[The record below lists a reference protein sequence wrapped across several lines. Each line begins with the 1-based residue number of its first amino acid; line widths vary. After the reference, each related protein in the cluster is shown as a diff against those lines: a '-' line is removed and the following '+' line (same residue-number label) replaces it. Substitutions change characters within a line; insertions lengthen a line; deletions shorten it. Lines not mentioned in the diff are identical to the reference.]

1 MVCMA
6 SDPTREQD
14 NSISVMDLMR
24 KVPTEAAAY
33 EYMEHL
39 RWGDTTPECPHCGN
53 TERAYYL
60 RPANGVSRKTRTGT
74 VSERR
79 VWKCGACRKQFSVL
93 TGTIFHGTKI
103 PVRMWLMVIFEMCA
117 SKNGVAARE
126 IERKYQVDTKTA
138 WHMLHRIR
146 EAMKREPLAG
156 LLGGNGGTV
165 VADETFI
172 GGKPKNKHRQGRDPF
187 PAGPSARADGP
198 VKRTGG
204 TPHHKTAVLSLVD
217 KTTGE
222 VRSTIVPNVTGESL
236 ADVITE
242 QVDLVDSHL
251 HTDAA
256 KAYRPLGRQ
265 FASHAWVDHGAY
277 EYVRG
282 DVSTNQAEG
291 YFSQLKRSL
300 DGTHHHVSVEHLPRY
315 LSEFDF
321 RYSTRDETDTERMKR
336 LVGQVDGR
344 RLTYR
349 PLTER

>member
-1 MVCMA
+1 MA
-6 SDPTREQD
+6 PDPTREQD
-14 NSISVMDLMR
+14 NSISVMELAM

-39 RWGDTTPECPHCGN
+39 RWGDRTPECPHCGN

-60 RPANGVSRKTRTGT
+60 KPANGVSRKTRTGG

-79 VWKCGACRKQFSVL
+79 VWKCGACRRQFSVL

-126 IERKYQVDTKTA
+126 VERKYQVDTKTA

-146 EAMKREPLAG
+146 EAMKRQPLAG

-172 GGKPKNKHRQGRDPF
+172 GGLPKNKHRQGKPRP
-187 PAGPSARADGP
+187 G
-198 VKRTGG
+198 TGKGLAG

-217 KTTGE
+217 KTSGE

-236 ADVITE
+236 ADVIAE
-242 QVDLVDSHL
+242 QVAMVETHL

-256 KAYRPLGRQ
+256 KAYRPIGRT
-265 FASHAWVDHGAY
+265 FASHAWVDHGSY

-321 RYSTRDETDTERMKR
+321 RFSTRDDTDTERMKR
-336 LVGQVDGR
+336 LMGQVAGK

-349 PLTER
+349 PLTEG